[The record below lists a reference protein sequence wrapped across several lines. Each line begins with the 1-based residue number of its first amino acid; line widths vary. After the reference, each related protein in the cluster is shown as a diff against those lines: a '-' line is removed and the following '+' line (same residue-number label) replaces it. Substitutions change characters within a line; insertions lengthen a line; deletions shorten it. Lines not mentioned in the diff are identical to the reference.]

1 MIYDPFDDPTL
12 EVWPE
17 GGAALVRKKPSVAAG
32 LRLPTLSLV
41 TLPPVNVSGEE
52 SRSEKPEA
60 PGLYALAAVQE
71 AVVQEAVFQE
81 DSAQDALEPGDRD
94 DGV

>member
-17 GGAALVRKKPSVAAG
+17 GGAAIVRKRQSVATG
-32 LRLPTLSLV
+32 LRLPTLRLV
-41 TLPPVNVSGEE
+41 TLPPVNVAGEE

-60 PGLYALAAVQE
+60 PGRHALAA
-71 AVVQEAVFQE
+71 APDAAAPE
-81 DSAQDALEPGDRD
+81 DAAPVPPILPPLPPPNHSR
-94 DGV
+94 